1 MPAKTYQQIQAEA
14 DRMFGKGASNKKFEW
29 RRAQQAA
36 AGLEQEKKTRSGLAG
51 VYDRNKKLVSG
62 TATALGF
69 LFGGPGGAAL
79 ARGAVQ
85 GLDRPGQG
93 GIGFDVRRGL
103 KGAAEGYA
111 AGGVANLGK
120 AALGKL
126 FTGGASS
133 ALPGLPPASAAGSS
147 AAGLPVGGAPGAVT
161 SVPGSATFRPPTP
174 ATFTPSAAGRSASAA
189 VQRMGQGLGQAAGSA
204 AGVVGGGIGG
214 AMQGAAQAAGSQAG
228 ASLGQRLLGLATNPQ
243 VLAGAAGGI
252 ADVMGQR
259 SQQRLAEERLA
270 QEQRQF
276 QQQFDVTEEERKRRQ
291 AEANR
296 LAAMFMPRS

>member
-62 TATALGF
+62 AATAAGF
-69 LFGGPGGAAL
+69 LLGGPAGAAL

-103 KGAAEGYA
+103 KGAAEGYG
-111 AGGVANLGK
+111 AGKVAGLAK
-120 AALGKL
+120 AGLGKL
-126 FTGGASS
+126 FTGGAG
-133 ALPGLPPASAAGSS
+133 AGTGGTMTGGTMAAGPAPGQTMATGGYGSLVGTPG
-147 AAGLPVGGAPGAVT
+147 AGVGVPVGG
-161 SVPGSATFRPPTP
+161 
-174 ATFTPSAAGRSASAA
+174 PSIRS
-189 VQRMGQGLGQAAGSA
+189 
-204 AGVVGGGIGG
+204 
-214 AMQGAAQAAGSQAG
+214 
-228 ASLGQRLLGLATNPQ
+228 LLTNPQ
-243 VLAGAAGGI
+243 VLAGGAGAI

-259 SQQRLAEERLA
+259 SQQAIEEARMR
-270 QEQRQF
+270 QQGEQF